1 MPKSML
7 SKNTLIEAIEPTTHC
22 KSSIDLPLP
31 HKSSLLHPRRAWPGR
46 NRSNKSFETSYTNLF
61 FLLARIR
68 IDLSGSLLALRARP
82 KEIGEAGHVDSLTVV
97 DDDVE
102 AQRTHVT
109 AQFRLTQLLLVS
121 AVVGWREEI

>member
-1 MPKSML
+1 MGGTDLINL
-7 SKNTLIEAIEPTTHC
+7 SKPLIQIFF
-22 KSSIDLPLP
+22 SFFFS
-31 HKSSLLHPRRAWPGR
+31 RAY
-46 NRSNKSFETSYTNLF
+46 SY
-61 FLLARIR
+61 
-68 IDLSGSLLALRARP
+68 SGSLLALRARP